1 MLARNACRSRWAAI
15 RRGDEESMSGTA
27 KGGHSEDLPVHE
39 EFATGS
45 SAPRGAVRTL
55 ERALGLQIRHL
66 RRQQDL
72 SIADL
77 AGAAGVS
84 SGMLSKIENGQISPS
99 LSKLNAIAEALSVPL
114 TTLFA
119 AFEDRRDCSHVKAGQ
134 GLIIERRGTK
144 AGHVYQLLGHSL
156 RGEVVVEPYL
166 ITLEKDAVPYTGFQH
181 GGIEFLYMLSGEVV
195 YRHAEQSYRLQPGD
209 ALMFD
214 SRALHGPEEL
224 TKLPMTYL
232 SIIVYVR
239 DGQ

>member
-1 MLARNACRSRWAAI
+1 MSATMKDGQSADSSI
-15 RRGDEESMSGTA
+15 PDEI
-27 KGGHSEDLPVHE
+27 
-39 EFATGS
+39 ATGS
-45 SAPRGAVRTL
+45 SAPRGAVRKL

-99 LSKLNAIAEALSVPL
+99 LSKLNAIAEALTVPL

-119 AFEDRRDCSHVKAGQ
+119 AFEDRRDCSHVTAGR

-144 AGHVYQLLGHSL
+144 VGHVYQLLGHSV

-181 GGIEFLYMLSGEVV
+181 GGVEFLYMLSGEVV
-195 YRHAEQSYRLQPGD
+195 YRHGDRSYRLQPGD

-214 SRALHGPEEL
+214 SGALHGPEEL

-232 SIIVYVR
+232 SIIVYAR
-239 DGQ
+239 EGR